1 MKGYYLKMTQ
11 YYLVMNKLKFLG
23 LIFLI
28 LYLEYFTYNIILNY
42 IKRENNDK
50 KIWIPPMMG
59 LLNNVVFTV
68 NHLVTLY
75 FYTFITCFTNCLVIL
90 NSLIYGYYHLLEIL
104 IIMFLHF
111 PTNIICIFGLGISL
125 HYINKILKTLLVLEP
140 IKKN

>member
-1 MKGYYLKMTQ
+1 M
-11 YYLVMNKLKFLG
+11 
-23 LIFLI
+23 I
-28 LYLEYFTYNIILNY
+28 NY
-42 IKRENNDK
+42 IKLFTIFIIILQFEYLAYLNCNRDISEK

-75 FYTFITCFTNCLVIL
+75 FYTFQYCFGECLLIL

-111 PTNIICIFGLGISL
+111 PTNIISIFGLGISL
-125 HYINKILKTLLVLEP
+125 YFIDEILKTILNRKS
-140 IKKN
+140 IKN